1 MRTAR
6 NIAIIVAIAAAVA
19 FIPGGG
25 RVASAFE
32 AALWVAFGLGFGF
45 LGLRFYREHRISIY
59 SLGDAHRALLYG
71 GIAVALFAWASRTR
85 MWHTGFGEFVWF
97 LLVGFVVY
105 AFLEVYRRWRAY

>member
-6 NIAIIVAIAAAVA
+6 NVAIVVVIAAAVA

-25 RVASAFE
+25 RVASTFE

-45 LGLRFYREHRISIY
+45 LAVRFYREHRISIY
-59 SLGDAHRALLYG
+59 SLGDAHRALLYAG
-71 GIAVALFAWASRTR
+71 VVVALFAWASRAR
-85 MWHTGFGEFVWF
+85 MWQTGFGEFVWF

-105 AFLEVYRRWRAY
+105 AFLEAYRRWRAY

>member
-6 NIAIIVAIAAAVA
+6 NIAIIVVIAAAVA

-45 LGLRFYREHRISIY
+45 LGVRFYREHRISIY

-71 GIAVALFAWASRTR
+71 GVVVALFAWAARPR
-85 MWHTGFGEFVWF
+85 MWQTGFGEFVWF

-105 AFLEVYRRWRAY
+105 AMIEVYRRWRAY